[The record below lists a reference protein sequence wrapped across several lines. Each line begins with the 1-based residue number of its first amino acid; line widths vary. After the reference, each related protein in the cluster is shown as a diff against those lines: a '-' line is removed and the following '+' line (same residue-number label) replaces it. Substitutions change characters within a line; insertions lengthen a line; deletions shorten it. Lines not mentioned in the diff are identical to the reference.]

1 MTVMQVHRCGLLA
14 APPGPPAWRTADLR
28 LWAAMEAAS
37 EAGARLLAEFH
48 RRPHLPALLVSVGPI
63 LVCWLL
69 LLVTDGPE
77 PQPPWPSHL
86 PPRPPRSRGEGG

>member
-1 MTVMQVHRCGLLA
+1 MNALFLDTRTSTVLA
-14 APPGPPAWRTADLR
+14 AGGRATWWTADLR

-48 RRPHLPALLVSVGPI
+48 EKPHLPALLVSVGPI

-69 LLVTDGPE
+69 LLVTDGPK
-77 PQPPWPSHL
+77 PHPGL
-86 PPRPPRSRGEGG
+86 PTT

>member
-1 MTVMQVHRCGLLA
+1 MRVALRVVKLHRHEVRAHA
-14 APPGPPAWRTADLR
+14 AVVNAADLR

-48 RRPHLPALLVSVGPI
+48 EKPHLPALLVSVGPI

-69 LLVTDGPE
+69 LLVTDGPK
-77 PQPPWPSHL
+77 PHPGL
-86 PPRPPRSRGEGG
+86 PT